1 VLSRPDDTDV
11 PQTPASPLVDAGA
24 ARPYDR
30 EHRGELWDAWLFA
43 EAEAGLAL
51 SAWCAAGRAHKAPAY
66 AFYAA
71 ALAREAQAA
80 SVLAIHRGAGLS

>member
-1 VLSRPDDTDV
+1 MLSRPDDTDV
-11 PQTPASPLVDAGA
+11 PQTPTTPLIGAGP

-30 EHRGELWDAWLFA
+30 DHRSELWDAWLFA

-51 SAWCAAGRAHKAPAY
+51 SAWCAAGNAHKAPAY
-66 AFYAA
+66 AFYEA

-80 SVLAIHRGAGLS
+80 SVLALHRATGPS